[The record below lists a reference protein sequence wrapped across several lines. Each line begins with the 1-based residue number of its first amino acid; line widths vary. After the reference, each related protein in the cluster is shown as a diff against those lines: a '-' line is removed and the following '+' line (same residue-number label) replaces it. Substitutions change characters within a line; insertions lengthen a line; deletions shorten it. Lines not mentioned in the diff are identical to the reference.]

1 MSFLILAG
9 RYNKLLK
16 TIMVDKVEVDAVP
29 SLVFKT
35 MQGSIGVLLS
45 YKAIQTFNVSTV
57 GIATSIA
64 PLLVFLL
71 AYLMLGEKITP
82 I

>member
-1 MSFLILAG
+1 
-9 RYNKLLK
+9 
-16 TIMVDKVEVDAVP
+16 
-29 SLVFKT
+29 
-35 MQGSIGVLLS
+35 VLLS

>member
-16 TIMVDKVEVDAVP
+16 TIMFDKVEVEAVP

-35 MQGSIGVLLS
+35 M
-45 YKAIQTFNVSTV
+45 
-57 GIATSIA
+57 
-64 PLLVFLL
+64 
-71 AYLMLGEKITP
+71 
-82 I
+82 